1 MTGAWAA
8 VAMTGAATAGVTIVG
23 VTVVGVAMV
32 GVTMVGVT
40 MMGVAMAVESSKAK
54 ILARLD
60 QTLTEVKKEVW
71 RSSKDDK

>member
-1 MTGAWAA
+1 
-8 VAMTGAATAGVTIVG
+8 
-23 VTVVGVAMV
+23 
-32 GVTMVGVT
+32 